1 MLQALFSH
9 VYVIN
14 LKSRADRRREMADE
28 LARIGL
34 SFDHPAVT
42 LFPAVRPEDAGPF
55 PSLGARG
62 CFMSHLGVLADA
74 EARGARA
81 IAILEDD
88 AAFAPDFA
96 ARAPAMLDAL
106 ARCEWGVFYG
116 GHHGF
121 ETDAAGLVAVPPA
134 QGVGTTHFICL
145 NRPAIGPARRYLE
158 AMLTRPRGAPEG
170 GPMHVDGAYGWFR
183 RDNPGFA
190 TFAAAP
196 PLAVQRSS
204 RSDVE
209 GARWFDRAP
218 MLREAAAL
226 ARRVLRRR

>member
-1 MLQALFSH
+1 MLHTLFSRI
-9 VYVIN
+9 YVIN
-14 LKSRADRRREMADE
+14 LESRPDRRREMAGE

-34 SFDHPAVT
+34 SFDHPAAS
-42 LFPAVRPEDAGPF
+42 LFSAVRPEDAGPF

-74 EARGARA
+74 EARGEGA

-96 ARAPAMLDAL
+96 ARAPALLDAL
-106 ARCEWGVFYG
+106 ARRDWGVFYG
-116 GHHGF
+116 GHRGL
-121 ETDAAGLVAVPPA
+121 ETGAAGLVEVPPA
-134 QGVGTTHFICL
+134 RGVGATHFICL
-145 NRPAIGPARRYLE
+145 NGPAIGPARRYLE
-158 AMLTRPRGAPEG
+158 AMLARPRGSPEG

-183 RDNPGFA
+183 RDNPAFA

-218 MLREAAAL
+218 VLREAAAL
-226 ARRVLRRR
+226 ARRVLRRG